1 MSRHFSIPAVLRL
14 IPNELLEQFFIQF
27 RQNCYGVPWD
37 RMGERQAEK
46 LVNLLR
52 MWPDETR
59 EFIEGVLRNVFD
71 LACESGQQALREAA
85 DDLGLRSQLSEAL
98 ETGSLYRRAMWAWLE
113 APEVFEKALAYHQ
126 IEHRHG
132 WRKRDDLP
140 HAAPRTDHH
149 ALDSLARDI
158 SRLLVTEQGR
168 GQHCTVEHF
177 QRDNGT
183 DYFCCYPDDFIRA
196 VTLHDDDGKLTTRS
210 VRQTF
215 EIVFAFH
222 QPTGTLE
229 TSAAVPTR
237 LKTPLEEAFAWMIL
251 DTEVGP
257 RVPRQVYHLD
267 RLKDRDFRLETIP
280 TDEIHVELKRLR
292 LDLPDRTRR
301 ITLES
306 RDGESH
312 DVLRMVDQ
320 CLNEE
325 EVPLSDVRI
334 TSATLR
340 FLFRKT
346 LRRRAGSMTIDVSA
360 PNTCNLRSQPPER
373 ADVARRHLRMWR
385 ISRD

>member
-1 MSRHFSIPAVLRL
+1 MARHFSIPAVLRL
-14 IPNELLEQFFIQF
+14 IPNDLLEQFFLQL
-27 RQNCYGVPWD
+27 RCHCYSVPWNHM
-37 RMGERQAEK
+37 RERQAEQ
-46 LVNLLR
+46 LVHLLR
-52 MWPDETR
+52 MWPEETR
-59 EFIEGVLRNVFD
+59 EFVEGVLRNVFD

-85 DDLGLRSQLSEAL
+85 DDLGRSAQWFDALR
-98 ETGSLYRRAMWAWLE
+98 TGTLYRRAMWAWLE
-113 APEVFEKALAYHQ
+113 APQVFEKALAYHQ
-126 IEHRHG
+126 IEQRHG

-140 HAAPRTDHH
+140 QVVPRTDPH

-158 SRLLVTEQGR
+158 SRLLMAEQGR

-183 DYFCCYPDDFIRA
+183 DYFCCYPDDFVRA

-215 EIVFAFH
+215 EIVFAYH
-222 QPTGTLE
+222 RPTGTLE
-229 TSAAVPTR
+229 TSAAAPTR
-237 LKTPLEEAFAWMIL
+237 LKTSLEEAFAWMIL
-251 DTEVGP
+251 DAEVGP

-280 TDEIHVELKRLR
+280 ADDVHVELKRLR
-292 LDLPDRTRR
+292 LDLPDRSRR

-312 DVLRMVDQ
+312 DVLRMVDE
-320 CLNEE
+320 CLNEDE
-325 EVPLSDVRI
+325 APLSDVRI
-334 TSATLR
+334 TSVTLR
-340 FLFRKT
+340 FLFHKSI
-346 LRRRAGSMTIDVSA
+346 RRRAGSMTIDVSA

-373 ADVARRHLRMWR
+373 AEVARRHLRMWR

>member
-1 MSRHFSIPAVLRL
+1 MARHFSIPAVLRL
-14 IPNELLEQFFIQF
+14 IPNDLLEQFFVQF
-27 RQNCYGVPWD
+27 RQNCYGVPWN

-46 LVNLLR
+46 LVNLLG

-85 DDLGLRSQLSEAL
+85 DDLGQRSRLSEPL
-98 ETGSLYRRAMWAWLE
+98 QTGTLYRRAMWAWLE

-126 IEHRHG
+126 IEQRHG

-140 HAAPRTDHH
+140 HVAPRTDHH

-168 GQHCTVEHF
+168 GQHCTIEYF

-210 VRQTF
+210 VKQTF
-215 EIVFAFH
+215 EIVFAYH

-229 TSAAVPTR
+229 TSGAVPTR

-280 TDEIHVELKRLR
+280 SDEVHVALNRLR

-312 DVLRMVDQ
+312 DVLKMVDE

-346 LRRRAGSMTIDVSA
+346 IRRRAGSMTIDVSA
-360 PNTCNLRSQPPER
+360 PNTCNLRSQSPER
-373 ADVARRHLRMWR
+373 AEIARRHLRMWR